1 MYNFNY
7 LFPVVDFEYDET
19 MEGVLLF
26 EDVFYGTW
34 AMNPMYHR
42 EQRFPLSSK
51 VVVPG
56 CYLEWWENM
65 FHYDNPQARVTE
77 FYMRKR
83 YPTGTHGCME
93 GRGRL

>member
-65 FHYDNPQARVTE
+65 FQMCIRD
-77 FYMRKR
+77 
-83 YPTGTHGCME
+83 
-93 GRGRL
+93 RGIAPMAVDKTV